1 MAMRAKIQTVA
12 VPRSQRVARRPSH
25 TFQLRTR
32 PWEIVP
38 IMIAPVLP
46 GETMKN
52 LLLQSRV
59 VTDPIKNPLIGWW
72 CEYYFFYV
80 KHRDLHERAD
90 FEAMVTNPNWT
101 IPVGVQGSNSTS
113 YYQRSGGVAWLWLCT
128 QRVVEE
134 YFRYE
139 GEAWQGGIF
148 QFTAGVPIAS
158 CNVIG
163 ALDSLRLEAD
173 VTALDVE
180 VEGADVNTTIQAS
193 EVEAAMMKW
202 QMLRFNNMTELTY
215 EEFLQSY
222 GVRGPTAEQ
231 HVPELVRYVREWQYP
246 VSHVEATTGVPSSAV
261 SWKIAERADKDRFFR
276 EPGFLVGYQVVRP
289 KVYMSGVRGHFAT
302 EMKDVLKW
310 LPAAFNEEVS
320 HSLSKYAAG
329 AGPFSTSTAGYWID
343 LKDLL
348 LHGDQF
354 VNFDLTATDA
364 GMVALPNPAGTNK
377 RYPAGTDADA
387 LFKNIAPS
395 NQVRSDGRVDLV
407 ILGRQQD
414 TSGTS

>member
-90 FEAMVTNPNWT
+90 FEAMVTNPNWS

-113 YYQRSGGVAWLWLCT
+113 YYQRAGGVAWLWLCT

-139 GEAWQGGIF
+139 GEAW
-148 QFTAGVPIAS
+148 
-158 CNVIG
+158 
-163 ALDSLRLEAD
+163 
-173 VTALDVE
+173 
-180 VEGADVNTTIQAS
+180 
-193 EVEAAMMKW
+193 
-202 QMLRFNNMTELTY
+202 
-215 EEFLQSY
+215 
-222 GVRGPTAEQ
+222 
-231 HVPELVRYVREWQYP
+231 
-246 VSHVEATTGVPSSAV
+246 
-261 SWKIAERADKDRFFR
+261 
-276 EPGFLVGYQVVRP
+276 
-289 KVYMSGVRGHFAT
+289 
-302 EMKDVLKW
+302 
-310 LPAAFNEEVS
+310 
-320 HSLSKYAAG
+320 
-329 AGPFSTSTAGYWID
+329 
-343 LKDLL
+343 
-348 LHGDQF
+348 
-354 VNFDLTATDA
+354 
-364 GMVALPNPAGTNK
+364 
-377 RYPAGTDADA
+377 
-387 LFKNIAPS
+387 
-395 NQVRSDGRVDLV
+395 
-407 ILGRQQD
+407 
-414 TSGTS
+414 